1 MNKQSLILLVE
12 DDENAVLLIRRALA
26 KAKVSNPIQ
35 ALNQGDA
42 AIAYL
47 KGEGPYADREKHP
60 LPGLVLLDL
69 RMAGKDGFEVLLWIR
84 NKPELKDLR
93 VVALTSSSE
102 IWDMD
107 PAYHIGANSFLV
119 KPPDFENVDALVAAL
134 EGRRIWPSPRAEPP
148 S

>member
-1 MNKQSLILLVE
+1 MNKQTLILLVE
-12 DDENAVLLIRRALA
+12 DDENAVLLIRRTFA
-26 KAKVSNPIQ
+26 KAKMPNPLQ
-35 ALNQGDA
+35 VLNQGDA

-60 LPGLVLLDL
+60 LPGVVLLDL

-84 NKPELKDLR
+84 NKPELKNLR

-107 PAYHIGANSFLV
+107 PAYHLGANSFLV

-134 EGRRIWPSPRAEPP
+134 EGQRIWPSPRAEP
-148 S
+148 SS